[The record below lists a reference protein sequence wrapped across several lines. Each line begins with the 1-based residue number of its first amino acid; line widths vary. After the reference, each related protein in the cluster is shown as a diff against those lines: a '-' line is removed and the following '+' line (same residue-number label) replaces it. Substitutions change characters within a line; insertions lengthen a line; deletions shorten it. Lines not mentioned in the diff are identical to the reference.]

1 MKVKVLNAQTQ
12 IEVRIID
19 LQDFLARSGEC
30 LMGRS
35 HSSGL
40 VLESSDVSR
49 LHGKFVSEQGQYY
62 FYDLGSANG
71 SLVNGAIA
79 QANHG
84 YLLRS
89 GDIVRIGEFVLMMQ
103 APNNL
108 EDLPATVIGD
118 PNATVVDGMAFGV
131 MIPGFAVSEERIPE
145 PVELA
150 DVVSDEIVVES
161 ETELEELTDSLE
173 FDEDEIEDAI
183 ADQSIDEVI
192 DDEVIESDTELEELT
207 DSLEFDEDEIE
218 DAIANQPISEVIED
232 ESEDEI
238 VENETVDEAI
248 EDEYVDEVVESET
261 INDELD
267 DETIDEVDNEII
279 DDEIVDHTVDELGDA
294 EDEIVE
300 DVAINAARDE
310 VIEEREY
317 EEATVIQDITPGDS
331 SETQPEISDPSEVIA
346 ALPDLDPDPWND
358 SSVVPGATS
367 DTLASLPVESSA
379 LEAEST
385 VIPTDDSLSIPSVVE
400 VEDLSDTTV
409 IQPDDL
415 VDLDLADEPPDD
427 ATVMQLTDLVDEPSV
442 IPQQAS
448 LSSLTELET
457 ELDELDTIA
466 KEQEEEQESQAIA
479 PSLEATSNQ
488 STHEIDTAV
497 DHLFDSKSFTIPGT
511 TPSTV
516 DTSEFE
522 EEALEEELEEPVNV
536 INQLFD
542 SELPTV
548 SGITLPTADI
558 LEFEEEILEEEI
570 PEEEVFEEELEE
582 VNNSVDLFME
592 PEPEEELTEPE
603 EEFPILILETNTQAI
618 PSTASLESAHSEI
631 LSALQKKYIVL
642 LAHENQEAELI
653 QLIESYQP
661 FLSQC
666 QTLTTPTLS
675 NTLKRQIGF
684 TVTQQTP
691 TLLQGG
697 YQSVNSLITAGK
709 ILAVLFA
716 RDFLTPQRTQ
726 SNDDALS
733 RSCNVYGVLFASNL
747 PTAEALIHSLQ
758 TKVTSAQ

>member
-161 ETELEELTDSLE
+161 E
-173 FDEDEIEDAI
+173 
-183 ADQSIDEVI
+183 
-192 DDEVIESDTELEELT
+192 TELEELT

-448 LSSLTELET
+448 LSSLTELDELET